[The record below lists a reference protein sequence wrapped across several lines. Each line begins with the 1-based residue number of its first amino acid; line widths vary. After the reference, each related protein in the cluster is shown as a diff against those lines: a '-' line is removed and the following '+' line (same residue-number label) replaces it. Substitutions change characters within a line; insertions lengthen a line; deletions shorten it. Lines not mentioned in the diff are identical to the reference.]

1 MTRYIPIGLAI
12 LLIVGLTIVE
22 INMTDRFAGANVSA
36 EQRGKL
42 LELVPK
48 SFGDWQSEDRPVD
61 PQVQKSAGAM
71 GVAISRDY
79 RNTRT
84 GEKVGLWLIVGHA
97 RDISFHTPDVC
108 YPSSGF
114 ETRSRENSL
123 YPMVVQGLPDTPFW
137 TNTFYKEDQ
146 ISGRT
151 LIRVFWTWFN
161 PDEDEN
167 GGKIVWEA
175 PSNPRWRFGNTRAL
189 YKMYF
194 TSDMHDQMETA
205 EQSACLHFARDF
217 LPVVDK
223 ILSDVNDMTAPG
235 AAADVVLGEKPATPA
250 KPATDAAAEAPK
262 PEAATDNTST
272 EVPPATVAPLV
283 DTPNTG
289 RIEEVKPET
298 AAPAEPAKQ

>member
-42 LELVPK
+42 LEMVPK
-48 SFGDWQSEDRPVD
+48 SFGDWQSEDKPVD
-61 PQVQKSAGAM
+61 PLVQKSAGAK

-97 RDISFHTPDVC
+97 RDIAFHTPDVC
-108 YPSSGF
+108 YPASGF

-123 YPMVVQGLPDTPFW
+123 YPMVVQGLPDTPFL
-137 TNTFYKEDQ
+137 TNTFFKEDQ
-146 ISGRT
+146 VSGRT

-161 PDEDEN
+161 PEEKDNE
-167 GGKIVWEA
+167 GKVVWEA
-175 PSNPRWRFGNTRAL
+175 PTNARWRFGNTRAL

-217 LPVVDK
+217 LPVIDK
-223 ILSDVNDMTAPG
+223 ILSEVNDLTAPG
-235 AAADVVLGEKPATPA
+235 AAADVVLGEKRVTPPGEAATEAPKAEGTTEPATDDKAAAPAATPA
-250 KPATDAAAEAPK
+250 EGT
-262 PEAATDNTST
+262 
-272 EVPPATVAPLV
+272 PPAEP
-283 DTPNTG
+283 
-289 RIEEVKPET
+289 

>member
-1 MTRYIPIGLAI
+1 MARYIPFGLA
-12 LLIVGLTIVE
+12 LVLIVGLTIVE
-22 INMTDRFAGANVSA
+22 INITDRFAGANVSA

-48 SFGDWQSEDRPVD
+48 SFGDWQSEDKPVD
-61 PQVQKSAGAM
+61 AEVQKSAGAK

-97 RDISFHTPDVC
+97 RDIAFHTPDVC
-108 YPSSGF
+108 YPASGF

-123 YPMVVQGLPDTPFW
+123 YPMVVQGLPDTPFL
-137 TNTFYKEDQ
+137 TNTFFKEDQ
-146 ISGRT
+146 LSGRT

-161 PDEDEN
+161 PEEKDNE
-167 GGKIVWEA
+167 GKVVWEA
-175 PSNPRWRFGNTRAL
+175 PTNARWRFGNTRAL

-194 TSDMHDQMETA
+194 TSEMHDQMETA

-217 LPVVDK
+217 LPVIDK
-223 ILSDVNDMTAPG
+223 VLSNVNNVTAPG
-235 AAADVVLGEKPATPA
+235 AAADVKLGETATTPA
-250 KPATDAAAEAPK
+250 AGS
-262 PEAATDNTST
+262 TST
-272 EVPPATVAPLV
+272 EVPPATVAPVV
-283 DTPNTG
+283 DTPTTG

-298 AAPAEPAKQ
+298 TAPAEPSKQ

>member
-1 MTRYIPIGLAI
+1 MTRYLPFGLAI

-22 INMTDRFAGANVSA
+22 INMTDRFAGANVTA

-48 SFGDWQSEDRPVD
+48 SFGDWQSEDKPVD
-61 PQVQKSAGAM
+61 EQVQKTAGAK

-97 RDISFHTPDVC
+97 RDIAFHTPDVC

-146 ISGRT
+146 VSGRT

-161 PDEDEN
+161 PEEDEN
-167 GGKIVWEA
+167 QGKIVWEA
-175 PSNPRWRFGNTRAL
+175 PTNARWRFGNTRAL
-189 YKMYF
+189 YKMYL

-217 LPVVDK
+217 LPVIDK
-223 ILSDVNDMTAPG
+223 ILSDVNHMTAPG
-235 AAADVVLGEKPATPA
+235 AAADVVLGEKPAA
-250 KPATDAAAEAPK
+250 PATDAATEAPK
-262 PEAATDNTST
+262 AEGTTEPATDNKAAAPAATPAEGT
-272 EVPPATVAPLV
+272 PPAEP
-283 DTPNTG
+283 
-289 RIEEVKPET
+289 

>member
-12 LLIVGLTIVE
+12 LLIVGLTIVQ
-22 INMTDRFAGANVSA
+22 INMTDRFAGANVTA

-42 LELVPK
+42 LTMVPK
-48 SFGDWQSEDRPVD
+48 SFGDWQSEDKPVD
-61 PQVQKSAGAM
+61 PEVQKTAGAM

-97 RDISFHTPDVC
+97 RDIAFHTPDVC
-108 YPSSGF
+108 YPASGF
-114 ETRSRENSL
+114 VTRSRENSL

-146 ISGRT
+146 LSGRT

-161 PDEDEN
+161 PEGEEN
-167 GGKIVWEA
+167 SGKIVWEA
-175 PSNPRWRFGNTRAL
+175 PSNARRQFGNTRAI

-194 TSDMHDQMETA
+194 SSEMHDQMETA

-217 LPVVDK
+217 LPVIDK
-223 ILSDVNDMTAPG
+223 ILSDVNHMQAPG
-235 AAADVVLGEKPATPA
+235 AAADVNLGETPATPA
-250 KPATDAAAEAPK
+250 ADTASEAAKPEGTAEPAADEKAATPAAAPAEGSTPAEPAAP
-262 PEAATDNTST
+262 
-272 EVPPATVAPLV
+272 
-283 DTPNTG
+283 
-289 RIEEVKPET
+289 
-298 AAPAEPAKQ
+298 PAEPAKQ